1 MRSLS
6 SKPRTAEATSGTEKK
21 ETLTYLSNANS
32 PGRLGTGGVLD
43 LDERPL
49 EGPPPVLIHPYD
61 SFLLLFSS
69 SRTQASKVL
78 FSLFTLSRRA
88 QRTRRDR
95 FVGTR
100 QERANKRDTPKR
112 ARRHTHGGLVWF
124 RNERSVVGRQS
135 LPRRYSVSPPGGSVA

>member
-49 EGPPPVLIHPYD
+49 EGPPPVLRPAAG
-61 SFLLLFSS
+61 LLLPS
-69 SRTQASKVL
+69 VL
-78 FSLFTLSRRA
+78 SILK
-88 QRTRRDR
+88 Q
-95 FVGTR
+95 
-100 QERANKRDTPKR
+100 
-112 ARRHTHGGLVWF
+112 HGD
-124 RNERSVVGRQS
+124 
-135 LPRRYSVSPPGGSVA
+135 